1 MKVNIPKVKNTD
13 TKDTDFIK
21 SPVKLTISLLVSN
34 QIGTIRKCME
44 SLKPILDAVPSELIV
59 VDTVGTENSD
69 GSLDIAR
76 EYADQVVRFEWCD
89 DFAAARNAGLSRAK
103 GEWFLY
109 VDDDEWFEDP
119 TEIIEFFTSG
129 EYKNYGCTQ
138 YAVRSYDDESMTSY
152 SDGWVTRLAR
162 RTPAMKFVHPIHEML
177 RPIYNPEK
185 KFTSCYAHHVGYIFK
200 NKEEKAKHF
209 QRNVVPLL
217 EELEEQPNNL
227 RLIMQLIQEY
237 QFNNEFEKAEEYCRR
252 GEVANDDPNYDTTWN
267 WIATALVRCLI
278 SQEKWDEAKKEARRL
293 LEHPR
298 LNDLARVNIY
308 YLMGSAAENQNDYET
323 MLDCSKKYYQL
334 ARYFDDHQDKLMEQV
349 MLAQTDILMPSRRES
364 VHRAMFLSCKYLERF
379 EEICDFADSIS
390 WDQEYMRDKLYCF
403 LTLEAVDKTGNF
415 GCLTRMLT
423 KLLANGGI
431 SDELMKALRQVCDSP
446 DLEKRYQFRKAMV
459 RTGSTEPYFLVLKAW
474 SAEQDGEDVQ
484 EALQECL
491 EQGVDCAFPHEDL
504 LLICLRGGYDP
515 SPFLEPLYLED
526 WVACF
531 HKLVSKT
538 PLEGLPELLAL
549 GEQGLQPVDAQQ
561 FFFLAKLICQRMMED
576 PELPAD
582 QLWEKA
588 MEYVGYTMEYSGDL
602 YREEIMQPDR
612 WNHLPREVIFA
623 FYLQEA
629 AGAWDEKDWK
639 RAFDALKECVRAYPP
654 KKEFVNRLIDQIDK
668 EMEAEQDQLSEFAE
682 MATKIKQSVH
692 QMIGAG
698 QVLEARGIL
707 DQLKAL
713 MPQDP
718 EIQELEKKVSMSE
731 RLNDLTTLMH

>member
-59 VDTVGTENSD
+59 VDTVGQENSD

-119 TEIIEFFTSG
+119 TEIIEFFTGG
-129 EYKNYGCTQ
+129 EYKNYNCTQ
-138 YAVRSYDDESMTSY
+138 YAVRSYDDESLTTY
-152 SDGWVTRLAR
+152 SDSWVTRLVR
-162 RTPAMKFVHPIHEML
+162 RTPEMKFVHPIHEML
-177 RPIYNPEK
+177 SPVYSPEK
-185 KFTSCYAHHVGYIFK
+185 KFPNCYAHHVGYIFK
-200 NKEEKAKHF
+200 NQEEKNEHF
-209 QRNVVPLL
+209 YRNVEPLL
-217 EELEEQPNNL
+217 EEVEKHPENL
-227 RLIMQLIQEY
+227 RLLMQLIQEY
-237 QFNNEFEKAEEYCRR
+237 QFHNDFETAVRYCRQAEN
-252 GEVANDDPNYDTTWN
+252 GNDDPKFDNIWN
-267 WIATALVRCLI
+267 WIVSALVRSLVLLDRK
-278 SQEKWDEAKKEARRL
+278 EEALEEAQRL
-293 LEHPR
+293 LELPR
-298 LNDLARVNIY
+298 LNDLARMNLV
-308 YLMGSAAENQNDYET
+308 YLMGNAAESLHKYEI
-323 MLDCSKKYYQL
+323 MMECAKEYHRL
-334 ARYFDDHQDKLMEQV
+334 AQYFDNHQDALFQQV
-349 MLAQTDILMPSRRES
+349 MLSQGDILMEKNRQAA
-364 VHRAMFLSCKYLERF
+364 HRAMFLSCKYLERF
-379 EEICDFADSIS
+379 EEICDFADSLS

-423 KLLANGGI
+423 KLLANGGV
-431 SDELMKALRQVCDSP
+431 SDEFMKALRQVCDST
-446 DLEKRYQFRKAMV
+446 DLEKRYQIRKAMV
-459 RTGSTEPYFLVLKAW
+459 QTGSTESYFLVLKAW
-474 SAEQDGEDVQ
+474 CAEQDGEDVQ
-484 EALQECL
+484 AALQECL
-491 EQGVDCAFPHEDL
+491 EQGVDCAFPYEDL

-588 MEYVGYTMEYSGDL
+588 IDVGYTMEYE
-602 YREEIMQPDR
+602 RESLPGR
-612 WNHLPREVIFA
+612 NH
-623 FYLQEA
+623 A
-629 AGAWDEKDWK
+629 A
-639 RAFDALKECVRAYPP
+639 
-654 KKEFVNRLIDQIDK
+654 
-668 EMEAEQDQLSEFAE
+668 
-682 MATKIKQSVH
+682 
-692 QMIGAG
+692 
-698 QVLEARGIL
+698 
-707 DQLKAL
+707 
-713 MPQDP
+713 
-718 EIQELEKKVSMSE
+718 
-731 RLNDLTTLMH
+731 

>member
-21 SPVKLTISLLVSN
+21 SPIKLTISLLVSN

-59 VDTVGTENSD
+59 VDTVGPENSD

-119 TEIIEFFTSG
+119 TEIIEFLNSG
-129 EYKNYGCTQ
+129 ECDRYGTTQ
-138 YAVRSYDDESMTSY
+138 YAIRSYDDESMTSY
-152 SDGWVTRLAR
+152 SDGWTTRLAR

-177 RPIYNPEK
+177 RPIFNPEK

-200 NKEEKAKHF
+200 NKEEKVKHF

-217 EELEEQPNNL
+217 KELEEQPNNL

-278 SQEKWDEAKKEARRL
+278 SQEKWDEVQKEGRRL

-298 LNDLARVNIY
+298 INDLARVNIY

-349 MLAQTDILMPSRRES
+349 MLTQTDILMPSRRES

-379 EEICDFADSIS
+379 EEICDFADSLS

-423 KLLANGGI
+423 KLLANGGG
-431 SDELMKALRQVCDSP
+431 SDEFMKALRQVCDST
-446 DLEKRYQFRKAMV
+446 DLEKRYQIRKAMV
-459 RTGSTEPYFLVLKAW
+459 QTGSTEPYFLVLKAW
-474 SAEQDGEDVQ
+474 CAEQDGEDVQ
-484 EALQECL
+484 AALQECL

-623 FYLQEA
+623 FYLQDA

-682 MATKIKQSVH
+682 MATKIKQSIH

-698 QVLEARGIL
+698 QVLEARGVL